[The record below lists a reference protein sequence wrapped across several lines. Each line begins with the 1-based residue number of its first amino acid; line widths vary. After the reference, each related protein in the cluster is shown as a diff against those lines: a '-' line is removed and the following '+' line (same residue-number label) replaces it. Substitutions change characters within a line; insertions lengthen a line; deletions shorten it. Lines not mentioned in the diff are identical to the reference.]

1 MIRFN
6 QSTNQIRI
14 DTTIKIIEKDGTEV
28 TAPVMILIGLNKTAD
43 KHHYSIYKWATSTFH
58 KIFIINRQQPQ
69 PPVKKAWWKV
79 W

>member
-28 TAPVMILIGLNKTAD
+28 IAPMMILIGINKVAN
-43 KHHYSIYKWATSTFH
+43 KHHYNIYKWATSIFH
-58 KIFIINRQQPQ
+58 KIFVINRQDFHI
-69 PPVKKAWWKV
+69 KKAWYRFW
-79 W
+79 